1 MVKKMRQH
9 TILRRINHL
18 RTVSQRRQL
27 TCENVNKSQLK
38 SQYDAVVIGSGL
50 SFNLYSLEDGGN
62 SRMAHCLTGDYS
74 LDLSQRMDVMLA
86 SLALSGRGLK
96 ILL

>member
-1 MVKKMRQH
+1 MRQH

-18 RTVSQRRQL
+18 RTISQCRQL

-50 SFNLYSLEDGGN
+50 LLNF
-62 SRMAHCLTGDYS
+62 RMEAHCLTDP
-74 LDLSQRMDVMLA
+74 DWE
-86 SLALSGRGLK
+86 LK
-96 ILL
+96 P